1 LLLQEWKIFCIFAL
15 SFTTQD
21 NKKVYKM
28 IKDSIEEQ
36 KRKTVCCPK
45 CGRQTSFDP
54 PRDAI
59 DEEGEFYR
67 CQHCG
72 WPFHY
77 T

>member
-1 LLLQEWKIFCIFAL
+1 
-15 SFTTQD
+15 
-21 NKKVYKM
+21 M

-45 CGRQTSFDP
+45 CGRQTSFAFPD
-54 PRDAI
+54 DAI
-59 DEEGEFYR
+59 DEDGEFYR

-77 T
+77 KVAI